1 MSTEIK
7 VMTEHG
13 NLAKAITPTKPIRWI
28 EESLDEFCKSF
39 DLWELTVDETL
50 RNFIVPMSKNER
62 CRFVDLLIMKR
73 REGGLVNRRAAT

>member
-13 NLAKAITPTKPIRWI
+13 ESDNSD

-39 DLWELTVDETL
+39 DLWDLTVDET
-50 RNFIVPMSKNER
+50 RRSFIVLIMSKNER
-62 CRFVDLLIMKR
+62 CRFVDLLIMNR
-73 REGGLVNRRAAT
+73 REGGVVDRWADT